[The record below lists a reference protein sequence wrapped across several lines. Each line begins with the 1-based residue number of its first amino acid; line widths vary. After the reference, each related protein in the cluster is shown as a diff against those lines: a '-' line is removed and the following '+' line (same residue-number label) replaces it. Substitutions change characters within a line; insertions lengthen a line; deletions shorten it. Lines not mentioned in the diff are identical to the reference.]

1 LIGLFALIDVQ
12 PAPHKNKSLG
22 RKRMFA
28 LLRRS
33 TLCLAVVVSTA
44 VLATP
49 AFALDT
55 VKFMAPGSV
64 GGGYDQTARVLGKAL
79 IEANAAKS
87 TTFEN
92 KGGAGGTLGL
102 AQFANSTKGDPN
114 ALLVVGAIM
123 VTGIE
128 QNKPQITLKD
138 VTPIARLFT
147 EYNVIAVRKES
158 EFKTLEDLLKAF
170 KDKPTSISWGGGS
183 KGSIDH
189 IGIAE
194 LAAKMG
200 IPVNKVNY
208 VAFAGGGEVVAQA
221 LGGQIKVI
229 TGGYA
234 ELGQYIRSD
243 QFRVL
248 AIGAPERVA
257 GIDAPTLKESG
268 YDVIIGNWRGVYGAA
283 NLTPEQRKEVTD
295 AVVAAANSKVWKDNI
310 ETNKWSP
317 NILTGDDFGKFVDA
331 EHVRLRAMLV
341 EVGLVKP

>member
-1 LIGLFALIDVQ
+1 
-12 PAPHKNKSLG
+12 
-22 RKRMFA
+22 MFA
-28 LLRRS
+28 LFSRFSRYM
-33 TLCLAVVVSTA
+33 AVGMTA
-44 VLATP
+44 AALATP

-64 GGGYDQTARVLGKAL
+64 GGGYDQTARVLGKAM
-79 IEANAAKS
+79 IEANTAKS

-123 VTGIE
+123 VTAIE
-128 QNKPQITLKD
+128 QNTPQITLKD

-158 EFKTLEDLLKAF
+158 EFKTLEDLLKVF

-200 IPVNKVNY
+200 VPVNKVNY

-229 TGGYA
+229 TGWLCRAGPIHQERPSFVSSPSA
-234 ELGQYIRSD
+234 
-243 QFRVL
+243 
-248 AIGAPERVA
+248 APERIE
-257 GIDAPTLKESG
+257 GIDAPTLKEKG
-268 YDVIIGNWRGVYGAA
+268 YDVTIGNWRGVYGCREPHARAA
-283 NLTPEQRKEVTD
+283 QRSDRRRRGRHQQQSLERQYRHQQMVTQRPD
-295 AVVAAANSKVWKDNI
+295 
-310 ETNKWSP
+310 
-317 NILTGDDFGKFVDA
+317 
-331 EHVRLRAMLV
+331 RR
-341 EVGLVKP
+341 

>member
-1 LIGLFALIDVQ
+1 
-12 PAPHKNKSLG
+12 
-22 RKRMFA
+22 MFA

-33 TLCLAVVVSTA
+33 TRCLTVALTVAVFT
-44 VLATP
+44 TP
-49 AFALDT
+49 ALALDT

-64 GGGYDQTARVLGKAL
+64 GGGYDQTARILGKAL
-79 IEANAAKS
+79 IEAKSAKS
-87 TTFEN
+87 ATFEN

-158 EFKTLEDLLKAF
+158 PYKTLDDLVKEFKANPPSVTF
-170 KDKPTSISWGGGS
+170 GGGS

-189 IGIAE
+189 IGIADF
-194 LAAKMG
+194 ASKMQ

-208 VAFAGGGEVVAQA
+208 LAFAGGGEVVAAA

-234 ELGQYIRSD
+234 ELGQYIRSG

-248 AIGAPERVA
+248 AIGAPERVE

-268 YDVIIGNWRGVYGAA
+268 YDVIIGNWRGVYGASG
-283 NLTPEQRKEVTD
+283 LSPEQRKEVTD
-295 AVVAAANSKVWKDNI
+295 AVLAAADSPVWKENVT
-310 ETNKWSP
+310 TNKWAS
-317 NILTGDDFGKFVDA
+317 NVLTGDEFGKFVDE

>member
-1 LIGLFALIDVQ
+1 
-12 PAPHKNKSLG
+12 
-22 RKRMFA
+22 MFA
-28 LLRRS
+28 SVHSFRRCVAVA
-33 TLCLAVVVSTA
+33 LAAVVF
-44 VLATP
+44 ATP

-64 GGGYDQTARVLGKAL
+64 GGGYDQTARVLGKAMV
-79 IEANAAKS
+79 EAGTAKS
-87 TTFEN
+87 ATFEN

-123 VTGIE
+123 VAGIE
-128 QNKPQITLKD
+128 QNKPQISLKD

-158 EFKTLEDLLKAF
+158 PYKTLDDLIKDFKA
-170 KDKPTSISWGGGS
+170 KPTSVTFGGGS

-194 LAAKMG
+194 LASKLDV
-200 IPVNKVNY
+200 PVNKVNY

-234 ELGQYIRSD
+234 ELGQYIKNG

-248 AIGAPERVA
+248 AIGAPNRVE

-268 YDVIIGNWRGVYGAA
+268 YDVTIGNWRGVYGAA
-283 NLTPEQRKEVTD
+283 NLTPEQRHAVIE
-295 AVVAAANSKVWKDNI
+295 AVVAATKSKTWQDNI
-310 ETNKWSP
+310 QTNAWSP
-317 NILTGDDFGKFVDA
+317 SILTGDDFGKFVDE

-341 EVGLVKP
+341 KVGLL

>member
-1 LIGLFALIDVQ
+1 MSALFRRFSSLIA
-12 PAPHKNKSLG
+12 
-22 RKRMFA
+22 
-28 LLRRS
+28 
-33 TLCLAVVVSTA
+33 TA
-44 VLATP
+44 VTAAALATP
-49 AFALDT
+49 VFALDT

-79 IEANAAKS
+79 IEAKVAKS
-87 TTFEN
+87 VTFEN

-123 VTGIE
+123 VAAIE

-147 EYNVIAVRKES
+147 EYNVLAVREES
-158 EFKTLEDLLKAF
+158 PYKTLDDLLKDF
-170 KDKPTSISWGGGS
+170 KTNPSSIKWGGGS

-194 LAAKMG
+194 LAGKMDV
-200 IPVNKVNY
+200 PVNKVNY
-208 VAFAGGGEVVAQA
+208 VAYAGGGEVVAA
-221 LGGQIKVI
+221 TLGGHITVI

-234 ELGQYIRSD
+234 ELAKYVQSK
-243 QFRVL
+243 QFRLL
-248 AIGAPERVA
+248 AIGAPDRVE
-257 GIDAPTLKESG
+257 GIDAPTLKEKG
-268 YDVIIGNWRGVYGAA
+268 YDVTIGNWRGVYGAA

-295 AVVAAANSKVWKDNI
+295 AVLAATNSKVWQDNVK
-310 ETNKWSP
+310 TNAWSP
-317 NILTGDDFGKFVDA
+317 SILTGDEFGKFVEE

-341 EVGLVKP
+341 KVGLL

>member
-1 LIGLFALIDVQ
+1 MQAMFRRITRSIAVAIATTALA
-12 PAPHKNKSLG
+12 AP
-22 RKRMFA
+22 
-28 LLRRS
+28 
-33 TLCLAVVVSTA
+33 V
-44 VLATP
+44 
-49 AFALDT
+49 FALDT

-64 GGGYDQTARVLGKAL
+64 GGGYDQTARDLGKAL
-79 IEANAAKS
+79 IEAQAAKS
-87 TTFEN
+87 VTFEN

-123 VTGIE
+123 VAGIE

-170 KDKPTSISWGGGS
+170 KDKPSSITWGGGS
-183 KGSIDH
+183 KGSVDH
-189 IGIAE
+189 IGIAD
-194 LAAKMG
+194 LAGKMD

-208 VAFAGGGEVVAQA
+208 VAFAGGGEVVAQV

-234 ELGQYIRSD
+234 ELGQYIKNG

-248 AIGAPERVA
+248 AIGAPERVE
-257 GIDAPTLKESG
+257 GIDAPTLKEKG

-283 NLTPEQRKEVTD
+283 NLTPEQRNEVTQ
-295 AVVAAANSKVWKDNI
+295 AVLAAAKTKGWQDNVK
-310 ETNKWSP
+310 TNAWSP
-317 NILTGDDFGKFVDA
+317 SILTGDEFGKFVDE

-341 EVGLVKP
+341 EVGLISK

>member
-1 LIGLFALIDVQ
+1 M
-12 PAPHKNKSLG
+12 SS
-22 RKRMFA
+22 MF
-28 LLRRS
+28 RGFSR
-33 TLCLAVVVSTA
+33 CLAVGLVA
-44 VLATP
+44 ATLTSP

-79 IEANAAKS
+79 IEANVAKAV
-87 TTFEN
+87 TFEN

-123 VTGIE
+123 VAGIE
-128 QNKPQITLKD
+128 QNKPQISLKD
-138 VTPIARLFT
+138 VTPITRLFT

-158 EFKTLEDLLKAF
+158 PYKTLDDLIKDFKAN
-170 KDKPTSISWGGGS
+170 PPSITWGGGS

-194 LAAKMG
+194 LAGKLDV
-200 IPVNKVNY
+200 PVNKVNY
-208 VAFAGGGEVVAQA
+208 VAFAGGGEVVAQT

-234 ELGQYIRSD
+234 ELGQYIKNG

-248 AIGAPERVA
+248 AIGAPERVP

-295 AVVAAANSKVWKDNI
+295 AVLAATKSKVWQDNLQ
-310 ETNKWSP
+310 TNAWTPSV
-317 NILTGDDFGKFVDA
+317 LTGDEFGKFVDE

-341 EVGLVKP
+341 KVGLL

>member
-1 LIGLFALIDVQ
+1 
-12 PAPHKNKSLG
+12 
-22 RKRMFA
+22 MFA
-28 LLRRS
+28 TVHSMRR
-33 TLCLAVVVSTA
+33 CLAVALAAT

-64 GGGYDQTARVLGKAL
+64 GGGYDQTARILGKAMV
-79 IEANAAKS
+79 EAGTAKS
-87 TTFEN
+87 VTFEN

-114 ALLVVGAIM
+114 ALLVIGAIM
-123 VTGIE
+123 VAGIE
-128 QNKPQITLKD
+128 QNKPQISLKD

-147 EYNVIAVRKES
+147 EYNVLAVRKES
-158 EFKTLEDLLKAF
+158 PYKTLDDLIKDFKA
-170 KDKPTSISWGGGS
+170 KPTSVTFGGGS

-194 LAAKMG
+194 LAGKLD

-234 ELGQYIRSD
+234 ELGQYIKNG

-248 AIGAPERVA
+248 AIGAPTRVE

-268 YDVIIGNWRGVYGAA
+268 YDVTIGNWRGVYGAA
-283 NLTPEQRKEVTD
+283 NLTPEQRTQVTE
-295 AVVAAANSKVWKDNI
+295 AVLGATKSKVWQDNVQL
-310 ETNKWSP
+310 NAWSP
-317 NILTGDDFGKFVDA
+317 SILTGDEFGKFV
-331 EHVRLRAMLV
+331 EEEQVRLRAMLV
-341 EVGLVKP
+341 KVGLL

>member
-1 LIGLFALIDVQ
+1 ML
-12 PAPHKNKSLG
+12 
-22 RKRMFA
+22 A

-33 TLCLAVVVSTA
+33 SRFMAIAVTAAALAA
-44 VLATP
+44 P

-64 GGGYDQTARVLGKAL
+64 GGGYDQTARDLGKAQV
-79 IEANAAKS
+79 EAKAAKS
-87 TTFEN
+87 VTFEN

-123 VTGIE
+123 VAGIE

-170 KDKPTSISWGGGS
+170 KDKPSSITWGGGS

-189 IGIAE
+189 IGIAD
-194 LAAKMG
+194 LAGKMG

-208 VAFAGGGEVVAQA
+208 VAFAGGGEVVAQV

-234 ELGQYIRSD
+234 ELGQYIRNG

-248 AIGAPERVA
+248 AIGAPERIA

-283 NLTPEQRKEVTD
+283 GLTPEQRKEVTD
-295 AVVAAANSKVWKDNI
+295 AVLAAAASDGWKANV
-310 ETNKWSP
+310 ETNKWAP
-317 NILTGDDFGKFVDA
+317 NLLTGDEFGKFVDE

-341 EVGLVKP
+341 EVGLIAK

>member
-1 LIGLFALIDVQ
+1 
-12 PAPHKNKSLG
+12 
-22 RKRMFA
+22 MFA
-28 LLRRS
+28 LFRRFNFVA
-33 TLCLAVVVSTA
+33 AVAITA
-44 VLATP
+44 AALSTP
-49 AFALDT
+49 ALALDS

-64 GGGYDQTARVLGKAL
+64 GGGYDQTARQLGKAMV
-79 IEANAAKS
+79 EAKVAKS
-87 TTFEN
+87 VTFEN

-102 AQFANSTKGDPN
+102 AQFANSTKGDVN

-123 VTGIE
+123 VAGIE

-170 KDKPTSISWGGGS
+170 KDKPTSITWGGGS
-183 KGSIDH
+183 KGSVDH

-194 LAAKMG
+194 LAGKMDV
-200 IPVNKVNY
+200 PVNKVNY
-208 VAFAGGGEVVAQA
+208 VAFGGGGEVVAQA
-221 LGGQIKVI
+221 LGGQLKVI

-234 ELGQYIRSD
+234 ELGQYIKSG

-257 GIDAPTLKESG
+257 GIDAPTLKEKG
-268 YDVIIGNWRGVYGAA
+268 YDVIIGNWRGVYGASG
-283 NLTPEQRKEVTD
+283 LSPEQRQELTD
-295 AVVAAANSKVWKDNI
+295 AVVTATKTQAWQDNLN
-310 ETNKWSP
+310 TNAWSP
-317 NILTGDDFGKFVDA
+317 SVLTGDAFGKFVDE

-341 EVGLVKP
+341 NVGLL

>member
-1 LIGLFALIDVQ
+1 
-12 PAPHKNKSLG
+12 
-22 RKRMFA
+22 MFA
-28 LLRRS
+28 SVHSFRR
-33 TLCLAVVVSTA
+33 CVAVALTA
-44 VLATP
+44 AVFATP

-64 GGGYDQTARVLGKAL
+64 GGGYDQTARVLGKAMV
-79 IEANAAKS
+79 EAGTAKS
-87 TTFEN
+87 ATFEN

-123 VTGIE
+123 VAGIE
-128 QNKPQITLKD
+128 QNKPQISLKA

-158 EFKTLEDLLKAF
+158 PYKTLDDLIKEFKA
-170 KDKPTSISWGGGS
+170 KPTSVTFGGGS

-194 LAAKMG
+194 LASKLDV
-200 IPVNKVNY
+200 PVNKVNY

-234 ELGQYIRSD
+234 ELGQYIKNG

-248 AIGAPERVA
+248 AIGAPNRVE

-268 YDVIIGNWRGVYGAA
+268 YDVTIGNWRGVYGAA
-283 NLTPEQRKEVTD
+283 NLTPEQRQAVIE
-295 AVVAAANSKVWKDNI
+295 AVVAATKSKTWQDNI
-310 ETNKWSP
+310 QTNAWSP
-317 NILTGDDFGKFVDA
+317 SILTGDDFGKFVDE

-341 EVGLVKP
+341 KVGLL

>member
-1 LIGLFALIDVQ
+1 MSALFHRFNRYLAAGITAAAL
-12 PAPHKNKSLG
+12 A
-22 RKRMFA
+22 A
-28 LLRRS
+28 
-33 TLCLAVVVSTA
+33 
-44 VLATP
+44 P

-79 IEANAAKS
+79 VEAKAAKS

-123 VTGIE
+123 VTAIE

-147 EYNVIAVRKES
+147 EYNVLAVRKES

-170 KDKPTSISWGGGS
+170 KEKPTSISWGGGS

-194 LAAKMG
+194 LAGKMG
-200 IPVNKVNY
+200 VPVNKVNY

-234 ELGQYIRSD
+234 ELGQYIRNG

-268 YDVIIGNWRGVYGAA
+268 YDVTIGNWRGVYGAA
-283 NLTPEQRKEVTD
+283 GLTPEQRKEVTD
-295 AVVAAANSKVWKDNI
+295 AVVAASNSNVWKENI
-310 ETNKWSP
+310 ETNKWSA
-317 NILTGDDFGKFVDA
+317 NVLTGDEFGKFVDD

-341 EVGLVKP
+341 EVGLVAK

>member
-1 LIGLFALIDVQ
+1 M
-12 PAPHKNKSLG
+12 S
-22 RKRMFA
+22 A
-28 LLRRS
+28 LLRRFS
-33 TLCLAVVVSTA
+33 RYLAVGMTAA
-44 VLATP
+44 VLNTP
-49 AFALDT
+49 ALALDT

-123 VTGIE
+123 VAGIE

-147 EYNVIAVRKES
+147 EYNVIAVRKDS
-158 EFKTLEDLLKAF
+158 PYKTLDDLIKDF
-170 KDKPTSISWGGGS
+170 KSKPTSVTWGGGS

-194 LAAKMG
+194 LAGKLDV
-200 IPVNKVNY
+200 PVNKVNY
-208 VAFAGGGEVVAQA
+208 IATGGGGEIVAQT
-221 LGGQIKVI
+221 LGGQIKVL

-234 ELGQYIRSD
+234 ELGQYIKNG
-243 QFRVL
+243 QIRVL
-248 AIGAPERVA
+248 AIGAPERVP

-295 AVVAAANSKVWKDNI
+295 AVLAASKSKVWQENI
-310 ETNKWSP
+310 QTNAWTA
-317 NILTGDDFGKFVDA
+317 NVVTGDDFGKFVDE
-331 EHVRLRAMLV
+331 EHVRLHAMLV
-341 EVGLVKP
+341 QVGLLKE

>member
-1 LIGLFALIDVQ
+1 MSALF
-12 PAPHKNKSLG
+12 
-22 RKRMFA
+22 
-28 LLRRS
+28 RRFS
-33 TLCLAVVVSTA
+33 RCIATA
-44 VLATP
+44 VTAVALATP

-79 IEANAAKS
+79 IEANTAKS

-123 VTGIE
+123 VTAIE

-158 EFKTLEDLLKAF
+158 EFKTLEDLLKVF

-200 IPVNKVNY
+200 VPVNKVNY
-208 VAFAGGGEVVAQA
+208 VAFAGGGEVVAA
-221 LGGQIKVI
+221 TLGGHITVI

-234 ELGQYIRSD
+234 ELAKYVQSK
-243 QFRVL
+243 QFRLL
-248 AIGAPERVA
+248 AIGAPNRVE

-268 YDVIIGNWRGVYGAA
+268 YDVTIGNWRGVYGAA
-283 NLTPEQRKEVTD
+283 GLTPDQRKELTE
-295 AVVAAANSKVWKDNI
+295 AVLTATKSTVWQENVK
-310 ETNKWSP
+310 TNAWSP
-317 NILTGDDFGKFVDA
+317 SILTGDDFGKFVEE
-331 EHVRLRAMLV
+331 EHGRLRAMLV
-341 EVGLVKP
+341 KVGLL

>member
-1 LIGLFALIDVQ
+1 MQPLFRRLTCAIALSI
-12 PAPHKNKSLG
+12 A
-22 RKRMFA
+22 A
-28 LLRRS
+28 
-33 TLCLAVVVSTA
+33 
-44 VLATP
+44 ATP

-64 GGGYDQTARVLGKAL
+64 GGGYDQTARDLGKAL
-79 IEANAAKS
+79 IEAKTAKS
-87 TTFEN
+87 VTFEN

-123 VTGIE
+123 VAGIE

-170 KDKPTSISWGGGS
+170 KEKPSSITWGGGS
-183 KGSIDH
+183 KGSVDH
-189 IGIAE
+189 IGIAD
-194 LAAKMG
+194 LAGKMD

-208 VAFAGGGEVVAQA
+208 VAFAGGGEVVAQV

-234 ELGQYIRSD
+234 ELGQYIKNG

-248 AIGAPERVA
+248 AIGAPERVE
-257 GIDAPTLKESG
+257 GIDAPTLKEKG

-295 AVVAAANSKVWKDNI
+295 AVVAAAKTKVWQDNVK
-310 ETNKWSP
+310 TNAWSP
-317 NILTGDDFGKFVDA
+317 SILTGDEFGKFVDE
-331 EHVRLRAMLV
+331 EHVRLHEMLV
-341 EVGLVKP
+341 KVGLL